1 MRLLTPCD
9 SVGVGWAT
17 ADFTDDS
24 FLGRAVPGL
33 GGDNRRLPLVAFALP
48 CLPASLPQ
56 TPSPSHPA
64 VRCCYQREWRCT
76 GRPGR

>member
-48 CLPASLPQ
+48 CLPACLP
-56 TPSPSHPA
+56 PSNPVTLPSC
-64 VRCCYQREWRCT
+64 RLLL
-76 GRPGR
+76 